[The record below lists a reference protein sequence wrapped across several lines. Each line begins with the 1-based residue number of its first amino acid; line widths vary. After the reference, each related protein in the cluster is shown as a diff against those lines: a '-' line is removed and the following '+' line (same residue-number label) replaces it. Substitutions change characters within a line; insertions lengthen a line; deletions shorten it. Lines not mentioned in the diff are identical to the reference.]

1 MLFTIAT
8 TTQQTITLALF
19 IAAACIMFLAHQ
31 DEAGWAFVG
40 MAGGAGTIA
49 RDKQGALQA
58 AVTAVAAKKD
68 EAAQ

>member
-19 IAAACIMFLAHQ
+19 IAASCVMFALGY
-31 DEAGWAFVG
+31 EGPGWAFAG

-49 RDKQGALQA
+49 RDKQGVLQA
-58 AVTAVAAKKD
+58 VAKKD
-68 EAAQ
+68 EAA

>member
-8 TTQQTITLALF
+8 TTQQTVTLALF
-19 IAAACIMFLAHQ
+19 IAAACVMFLAHQ

-49 RDKQGALQA
+49 RDRQGALQA
-58 AVTAVAAKKD
+58 VAKKD
-68 EAAQ
+68 EAA